1 MRFFSFHVNANK
13 FIFEEEIDRNT
24 RNERKEKKKWKIFV
38 KFFLFLTFIY
48 KILYFRHRSD
58 LLPVIKKD
66 EVYRYKTSTRIIARA
81 TKR

>member
-1 MRFFSFHVNANK
+1 MQINLFSKKRSIA
-13 FIFEEEIDRNT
+13 IREM
-24 RNERKEKKKWKIFV
+24 KEKKKKKWKIFV